1 MTNGRLVHVVD
12 DDVAVLHATGFM
24 LRHAGFRVTEFRSGP
39 AFLEIAEK
47 SDRGCVLLDKGMAD
61 MDGMEVQRQMIEK
74 DIDMPVIILTG
85 HGDIET
91 AVQAMRLG
99 AVNFLEKPYEKELL
113 LEALEDAFAF
123 HENKDLR
130 FMAASQ
136 AQARLASLSG
146 PEQDVLEELTNGCS
160 NKTIASNL
168 GISLHSVE
176 IFRANLMEKL
186 RVRNIAQ
193 AIRLGFAASDVT
205 TPTSPVKQRQQLAET
220 LRQRKIRRPAP
231 ERFSGHRPQVT

>member
-1 MTNGRLVHVVD
+1 MASRQLVHIVD
-12 DDVAVLHATGFM
+12 DDTAVLHATAFM
-24 LRHAGFRVTEFRSGP
+24 LRHAGFQVMEFESGP
-39 AFLEIAEK
+39 AFLKIAK
-47 SDRGCVLLDKGMAD
+47 TTDRGCVLLDMGMAE
-61 MDGMEVQRQMIEK
+61 MDGMEVQREMVER

-99 AVNFLEKPYEKELL
+99 AVNFLEKPYEKEFL

-146 PEQDVLEELTNGCS
+146 PEQDVLEELMNGCS

-168 GISLHSVE
+168 GISLQSVE
-176 IFRANLMEKL
+176 IFRANLMDKL

-193 AIRLGFAASDVT
+193 AIRLGFAASDDSV
-205 TPTSPVKQRQQLAET
+205 PASPVKKRSQPAEAVRQPT
-220 LRQRKIRRPAP
+220 IRRSAP
-231 ERFSGHRPQVT
+231 ERSSGHRPRAT